1 MKNVLVTGSLGFLGN
16 VLVKKL
22 ISAGFTVFGFDIDDG
37 DITTQSSLD
46 QFRGINISHV
56 FHLAGKTFVPES
68 WSDPWSFY
76 QVNVMG
82 TITVLDFCRETGAGL
97 TYISSYLYGQPEYLP
112 IDELHPVKVYNPYNH
127 SKNVAE
133 EACLFFRDNFHL
145 DVVIL
150 RPFNAYGPGQPGR
163 FIIPEII
170 SQVLDPGIKDI
181 EVMDLRP
188 KRDYVYAD
196 DLVEGMV
203 LSMNAPRGIYNVG
216 SGYSVSV
223 EEIIKLVG
231 DLTGIHKPYHSKY
244 SERPNEVFDLYA
256 DISKI
261 SKAFNWNPSTTFR
274 EGISNCIRSFTR
286 PEK

>member
-22 ISAGFTVFGFDIDDG
+22 ILAGFTVFGFDIDDG

-127 SKNVAE
+127 
-133 EACLFFRDNFHL
+133 
-145 DVVIL
+145 
-150 RPFNAYGPGQPGR
+150 
-163 FIIPEII
+163 
-170 SQVLDPGIKDI
+170 
-181 EVMDLRP
+181 
-188 KRDYVYAD
+188 
-196 DLVEGMV
+196 
-203 LSMNAPRGIYNVG
+203 
-216 SGYSVSV
+216 
-223 EEIIKLVG
+223 
-231 DLTGIHKPYHSKY
+231 
-244 SERPNEVFDLYA
+244 
-256 DISKI
+256 
-261 SKAFNWNPSTTFR
+261 
-274 EGISNCIRSFTR
+274 RS
-286 PEK
+286 